1 MNILLALD
9 SIKDFEN
16 SIEIGNYFK
25 EELESENV
33 NNEVN
38 ILPFLDG
45 GMGTVEIMKE
55 VIGGDF
61 SYVNVHNPL
70 SEAVTS
76 RYIIK
81 ENLCVMEMAQACGLR
96 LLYKDKLD
104 VMESSSIGLGEM
116 IVDGLNNGCEKF
128 FIGIGDTA
136 TNDMGMGMLYALG
149 VRFFDKN
156 LNSLNPVAKNMI
168 KVDSIDMSGLDRRI
182 MDVDLE
188 IATSQPLTLF
198 QRNSFLEKRP
208 IRKGASPDEI
218 LQLEKACKHF
228 SKKVSEALGVSEID
242 FPYLGAGGGVSW
254 ALYIFFRA
262 KISNSMELVLSLLDF
277 QKLVRDKDLL
287 IITENVDEFNGE
299 NSINLSKFAKRY
311 NENIKIIFLQDEDY
325 PNMRDNPYINPYI
338 DDIYK
343 FKIKSN
349 LERGDYEKEIRSI
362 ARTFISDNLSQMEN
376 KFEKEELW
384 LREKWQEF

>member
-33 NNEVN
+33 NNEVA

-218 LQLEKACKHF
+218 LQLEKACEHF

-325 PNMRDNPYINPYI
+325 PNMRDNPYIDY
-338 DDIYK
+338 IYK

-349 LERGDYEKEIRSI
+349 LERGDYEREIRSV

-376 KFEKEELW
+376 EFEKEELW

>member
-325 PNMRDNPYINPYI
+325 PNMRDNPYI

-349 LERGDYEKEIRSI
+349 LERGDYEKEIRSV
-362 ARTFISDNLSQMEN
+362 ARAFISDNLSQMEN

-384 LREKWQEF
+384 LREK

>member
-33 NNEVN
+33 NNEVA

-218 LQLEKACKHF
+218 LQLGKACKHF

-325 PNMRDNPYINPYI
+325 PNMRDNPYI
-338 DDIYK
+338 DDIYE

-349 LERGDYEKEIRSI
+349 LERGDYEKEIRSV

-384 LREKWQEF
+384 LREK

>member
-116 IVDGLNNGCEKF
+116 IVDGLNNGCE
-128 FIGIGDTA
+128 
-136 TNDMGMGMLYALG
+136 
-149 VRFFDKN
+149 RFFDKN

-208 IRKGASPDEI
+208 IRKGASPEEI
-218 LQLEKACKHF
+218 LELEKACKHF

-262 KISNSMELVLSLLDF
+262 KISNS
-277 QKLVRDKDLL
+277 
-287 IITENVDEFNGE
+287 
-299 NSINLSKFAKRY
+299 
-311 NENIKIIFLQDEDY
+311 
-325 PNMRDNPYINPYI
+325 
-338 DDIYK
+338 
-343 FKIKSN
+343 
-349 LERGDYEKEIRSI
+349 
-362 ARTFISDNLSQMEN
+362 
-376 KFEKEELW
+376 
-384 LREKWQEF
+384 

>member
-325 PNMRDNPYINPYI
+325 PNMRDNPYIDY
-338 DDIYK
+338 IYK

-384 LREKWQEF
+384 LREK

>member
-208 IRKGASPDEI
+208 IRKGASPEEI

-277 QKLVRDKDLL
+277 QKMVRDKDLL

-325 PNMRDNPYINPYI
+325 PNMRDNPYI

-349 LERGDYEKEIRSI
+349 LERGDYEKEIRSV

-384 LREKWQEF
+384 LREK

>member
-25 EELESENV
+25 DELESENV
-33 NNEVN
+33 NNEVA

-168 KVDSIDMSGLDRRI
+168 KVDSIDMSGIDRRI

-208 IRKGASPDEI
+208 IRKGASPEEI

-277 QKLVRDKDLL
+277 QKMVRDKDLL

-325 PNMRDNPYINPYI
+325 PNMRDNPYI

-349 LERGDYEKEIRSI
+349 LERGDYEKEIRSV

-384 LREKWQEF
+384 LREK

>member
-208 IRKGASPDEI
+208 IRKGASPEEI

-325 PNMRDNPYINPYI
+325 PNMRDNPYI
-338 DDIYK
+338 DDIYE

-349 LERGDYEKEIRSI
+349 LERGDYEKEIRSV

-384 LREKWQEF
+384 LREK

>member
-33 NNEVN
+33 NNEVA

-325 PNMRDNPYINPYI
+325 PNMRDNPYI

-349 LERGDYEKEIRSI
+349 LERGDYEKEIRSV
-362 ARTFISDNLSQMEN
+362 ARAFISDNLSQMEN

-384 LREKWQEF
+384 LREK

>member
-33 NNEVN
+33 NNEVA

-156 LNSLNPVAKNMI
+156 LNSLNPVAKNMV
-168 KVDSIDMSGLDRRI
+168 KVDSIDMSGLDKRI

-325 PNMRDNPYINPYI
+325 PNMRDNPYI
-338 DDIYK
+338 DDIYE

-349 LERGDYEKEIRSI
+349 LERGDYEKEIRSV
-362 ARTFISDNLSQMEN
+362 ARAFISDNLSQMEN

-384 LREKWQEF
+384 LREK

>member
-208 IRKGASPDEI
+208 IRKGANPDEI
-218 LQLEKACKHF
+218 LELEKACKHF

-325 PNMRDNPYINPYI
+325 PNMRDNPYI

>member
-262 KISNSMELVLSLLDF
+262 KVSNSMELVLSLLDF

-325 PNMRDNPYINPYI
+325 PNMRDNPYIDY
-338 DDIYK
+338 IYK

-384 LREKWQEF
+384 LRGK

>member
-218 LQLEKACKHF
+218 LELEKACKHF

-325 PNMRDNPYINPYI
+325 PNMRDNPYI

-349 LERGDYEKEIRSI
+349 LERGDYEKEIRSV

-384 LREKWQEF
+384 LREK

>member
-218 LQLEKACKHF
+218 LQLGKACKHF

-325 PNMRDNPYINPYI
+325 PNMRDNPYI

-349 LERGDYEKEIRSI
+349 LERVDYEKEIRSI

-384 LREKWQEF
+384 LREK

>member
-116 IVDGLNNGCEKF
+116 IVDGLNNGCDKF

-168 KVDSIDMSGLDRRI
+168 KVDSIDMSGLDKRI

-218 LQLEKACKHF
+218 LELEKACKHF

-325 PNMRDNPYINPYI
+325 PNMRDNPYI

-349 LERGDYEKEIRSI
+349 LERVDYEKEIRSI

-384 LREKWQEF
+384 LREK

>member
-33 NNEVN
+33 NNEVA

-156 LNSLNPVAKNMI
+156 LNSLNPVAKNMV

-325 PNMRDNPYINPYI
+325 PNMRDNPYIDY
-338 DDIYK
+338 IYK

-349 LERGDYEKEIRSI
+349 LERGDYEREIRSV

-384 LREKWQEF
+384 LREK

>member
-25 EELESENV
+25 DELESENV
-33 NNEVN
+33 NNEVA

-228 SKKVSEALGVSEID
+228 SKKVSKALGVSEID

-277 QKLVRDKDLL
+277 QKMVRDKDLL

-325 PNMRDNPYINPYI
+325 PNMRDNPYI

-349 LERGDYEKEIRSI
+349 LERGDYEKEIRSV

-384 LREKWQEF
+384 LREK

>member
-208 IRKGASPDEI
+208 IRKGASPEEI
-218 LQLEKACKHF
+218 LELEKACKHF

-325 PNMRDNPYINPYI
+325 PNMRDNPYIDY
-338 DDIYK
+338 IYK

-384 LREKWQEF
+384 LREK

>member
-218 LQLEKACKHF
+218 LELEKACKHF

-325 PNMRDNPYINPYI
+325 PNMRDNPYI

-384 LREKWQEF
+384 LREKWLEF

>member
-156 LNSLNPVAKNMI
+156 LNSLNPVAKNMV

-208 IRKGASPDEI
+208 IRKGASPEEI
-218 LQLEKACKHF
+218 LELEKACKHF

-325 PNMRDNPYINPYI
+325 PNMRDNPYIDY
-338 DDIYK
+338 IYK

>member
-208 IRKGASPDEI
+208 IRKGASPEEI
-218 LQLEKACKHF
+218 LELEKACKHF

-325 PNMRDNPYINPYI
+325 PNMRDNPYI

>member
-136 TNDMGMGMLYALG
+136 TNDMGMGMLYAFG

-168 KVDSIDMSGLDRRI
+168 KVDSIDMSDLDRRI

-208 IRKGASPDEI
+208 IRKGASPEEI

-325 PNMRDNPYINPYI
+325 PNMRDNPYI

-384 LREKWQEF
+384 LREK

>member
-136 TNDMGMGMLYALG
+136 TNDMGMGMLYAFG

-325 PNMRDNPYINPYI
+325 PNMRDNPYI

-349 LERGDYEKEIRSI
+349 LERGDYEKEIRSV

>member
-218 LQLEKACKHF
+218 LELEKACKHF

-325 PNMRDNPYINPYI
+325 PNMRDNPYI

-349 LERGDYEKEIRSI
+349 LERGDYEKEIRYI

>member
-228 SKKVSEALGVSEID
+228 SKKVSEDLGVSEID

-325 PNMRDNPYINPYI
+325 PNMRDNPYI

-384 LREKWQEF
+384 LREK

>member
-228 SKKVSEALGVSEID
+228 SKKVSEAWGVSEID

-325 PNMRDNPYINPYI
+325 PNMRDNPYI

-349 LERGDYEKEIRSI
+349 LERGDYEKEIRSV

-384 LREKWQEF
+384 LREK

>member
-104 VMESSSIGLGEM
+104 IMESSSIGLGEM

-208 IRKGASPDEI
+208 IRKGASHEEI

-325 PNMRDNPYINPYI
+325 PNMRDNPYI

-349 LERGDYEKEIRSI
+349 LERGDYEKEIRSV

-384 LREKWQEF
+384 LRGK

>member
-208 IRKGASPDEI
+208 IRKGASPEEI

-325 PNMRDNPYINPYI
+325 PNMRDNPYI

-384 LREKWQEF
+384 LREK

>member
-136 TNDMGMGMLYALG
+136 TNDMGMGMLYAFG

-208 IRKGASPDEI
+208 IRKGASPEEI

-311 NENIKIIFLQDEDY
+311 NEDIKIIFLQDEDY
-325 PNMRDNPYINPYI
+325 PNMRDNPYIDY
-338 DDIYK
+338 IYK

-349 LERGDYEKEIRSI
+349 LERGDYEKEIRSV

>member
-218 LQLEKACKHF
+218 LELEKACKHF

-325 PNMRDNPYINPYI
+325 PNMRDNPYI

-349 LERGDYEKEIRSI
+349 LERGDYEKEIRSV

>member
-325 PNMRDNPYINPYI
+325 PNMRDNPYI

-349 LERGDYEKEIRSI
+349 LERVDYEKEIRSV

-384 LREKWQEF
+384 LREK

>member
-208 IRKGASPDEI
+208 IRKGASPEEI
-218 LQLEKACKHF
+218 LELEKACKHF

-325 PNMRDNPYINPYI
+325 PNMRDNPYIDY
-338 DDIYK
+338 IYK

-349 LERGDYEKEIRSI
+349 LERGDYEKEIRSV

>member
-104 VMESSSIGLGEM
+104 IMESSSIGLGEM

-156 LNSLNPVAKNMI
+156 LNSLNPVAKNMV
-168 KVDSIDMSGLDRRI
+168 KVDSIDMSGLDKRI

-208 IRKGASPDEI
+208 IRKGASPEEI

-325 PNMRDNPYINPYI
+325 PNMRDNPYI

-349 LERGDYEKEIRSI
+349 LERVDYEKEIRSI

-384 LREKWQEF
+384 LREK

>member
-168 KVDSIDMSGLDRRI
+168 KVDSIDMSALDRRI

-325 PNMRDNPYINPYI
+325 PNMRDNPYI

-349 LERGDYEKEIRSI
+349 LEKGDYEKEIRSV

-384 LREKWQEF
+384 LREK

>member
-208 IRKGASPDEI
+208 IRKGASPEEI

-325 PNMRDNPYINPYI
+325 PNMRDNPYI
-338 DDIYK
+338 DDIYE

-349 LERGDYEKEIRSI
+349 LERGDYEKEIRSV
-362 ARTFISDNLSQMEN
+362 ARAFISDNLSQMEN

>member
-208 IRKGASPDEI
+208 IRKGASPEEI

-325 PNMRDNPYINPYI
+325 PNMRDNPYI

-349 LERGDYEKEIRSI
+349 LERGDYEKEIRSV

-384 LREKWQEF
+384 LREK

>member
-168 KVDSIDMSGLDRRI
+168 KVDSIDMSGLDKRI

-228 SKKVSEALGVSEID
+228 SKKVSKALGVSEID

-277 QKLVRDKDLL
+277 QKLVSDKDLL

-325 PNMRDNPYINPYI
+325 PNMRDNPYIDY
-338 DDIYK
+338 IYK

-349 LERGDYEKEIRSI
+349 LERGDYEKEIRSV

-384 LREKWQEF
+384 LREK